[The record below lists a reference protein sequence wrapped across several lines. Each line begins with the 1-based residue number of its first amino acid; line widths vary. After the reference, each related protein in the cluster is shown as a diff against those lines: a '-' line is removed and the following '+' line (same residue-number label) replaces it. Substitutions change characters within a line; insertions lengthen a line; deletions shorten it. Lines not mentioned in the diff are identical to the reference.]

1 MTRAVVVLAL
11 ALSACGDDRPGSP
24 AIDSRL
30 VVEAGIDAAAGD
42 LFGEPCTQP
51 PAPEIGICHGGE
63 GGCHDEPGG
72 SVCRPWCHVD
82 GVPQCAARNGVETT
96 TDRGACVCTP

>member
-1 MTRAVVVLAL
+1 MRWSAVAIALAL
-11 ALSACGDDRPGSP
+11 AACGGDDRPGVP
-24 AIDSRL
+24 PPDGLTI
-30 VVEAGIDAAAGD
+30 EAAVDGAQD

-51 PAPEIGICHGGE
+51 EAPQVGICHEGE

-82 GVPQCAARNGVETT
+82 GVPQCEARGGVDTT
-96 TDRGACVCTP
+96 TDRGACVCTPP